1 MVLRVEK
8 EMKYVFQ
15 ATVIFGFTLWG
26 ELLHAL
32 LPLPIPAAI
41 YGLVLLFLAL
51 QLGLV
56 RLEQVSAASKF
67 LIAVM
72 GVLFVPPIVRIVEI
86 WEGIAPVLLPVG
98 VILVVSTMLVFAAAG
113 RVTQWML
120 RRAGEKHE

>member
-1 MVLRVEK
+1 MELVYQFARLL
-8 EMKYVFQ
+8 VFCF
-15 ATVIFGFTLWG
+15 AG
-26 ELLHAL
+26 EVCHKL

-41 YGLVLLFLAL
+41 YGLALLFLAL

-86 WEGIAPVLLPVG
+86 WEDIAPVLLPVG